1 MCSMN
6 NSNSLSLIQGPSTVT
21 CTIAT
26 YPHNFPM
33 DFISSLSFRM
43 LQELQK
49 IYKIILKTLNNSVA
63 LNKPLV
69 LFGRIFRG

>member
-1 MCSMN
+1 MN

-26 YPHNFPM
+26 YAHNFPM

-43 LQELQK
+43 LQIRTEELERRNTQK
-49 IYKIILKTLNNSVA
+49 
-63 LNKPLV
+63 
-69 LFGRIFRG
+69 GRIYSSK

>member
-1 MCSMN
+1 MN

-43 LQELQK
+43 LQMRTEELERRNTQK
-49 IYKIILKTLNNSVA
+49 
-63 LNKPLV
+63 
-69 LFGRIFRG
+69 GRIYSSKGTLELAV